1 MLKKA
6 VYGIAVIGLM
16 FSAQGASAGE
26 QYWTGEKYEGV
37 SAATFPTFPSE
48 AEAPRSV
55 VAPKGQSAGRDQ
67 KRTQSGERPFPPNH
81 PG

>member
-6 VYGIAVIGLM
+6 VYSIAVIGLM

-37 SAATFPTFPSE
+37 SAATFPTFPSG
-48 AEAPRSV
+48 AEAPRSAV
-55 VAPKGQSAGRDQ
+55 TPKGQPAGRVQD
-67 KRTQSGERPFPPNH
+67 RTEDSPFPPNQ
-81 PG
+81 PE